1 MCHPSLKPS
10 EDRTGFEVEKD
21 GKRME
26 KGWEKTGIGWKRMG
40 NGSKMTITYRYS
52 MDIEQDFA
60 KLDSDPARTR
70 LLQVRHG
77 GKR

>member
-1 MCHPSLKPS
+1 MGKDG
-10 EDRTGFEVEKD
+10 DRMEKD
-21 GKRME
+21 GKRV
-26 KGWEKTGIGWKRMG
+26 KNDDYLST
-40 NGSKMTITYRYS
+40 TIPTLYS

>member
-26 KGWEKTGIGWKRMG
+26 KGWEKDGDRMEKDGETGQK
-40 NGSKMTITYRYS
+40 
-52 MDIEQDFA
+52 
-60 KLDSDPARTR
+60 
-70 LLQVRHG
+70 
-77 GKR
+77 